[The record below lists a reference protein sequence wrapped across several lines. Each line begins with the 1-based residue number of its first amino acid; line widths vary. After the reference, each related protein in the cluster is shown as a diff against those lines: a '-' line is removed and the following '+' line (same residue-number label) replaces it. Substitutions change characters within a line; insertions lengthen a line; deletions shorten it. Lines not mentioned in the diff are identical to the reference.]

1 MTARKSTRLPP
12 YAYRAVRMWLR
23 AKRKGDK
30 KEKSLLQ
37 SAIWQ
42 VKDYVDKRDEA
53 ALGEKE

>member
-1 MTARKSTRLPP
+1 
-12 YAYRAVRMWLR
+12 MWLR
-23 AKRKGDK
+23 AKREGDK